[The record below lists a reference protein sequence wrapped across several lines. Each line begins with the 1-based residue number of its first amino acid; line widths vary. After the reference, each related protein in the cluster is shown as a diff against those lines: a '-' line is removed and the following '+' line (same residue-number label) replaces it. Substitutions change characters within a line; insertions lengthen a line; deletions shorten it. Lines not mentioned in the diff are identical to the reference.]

1 MKRYEDAKNL
11 VIATDKKLIAFA
23 TKDGLAEVVTWN
35 NTYKLRVDEEFE
47 LM

>member
-1 MKRYEDAKNL
+1 MKSEIAELKNINMKRYEDAKNL
-11 VIATDKKLIAFA
+11 VK
-23 TKDGLAEVVTWN
+23 VVTWN